1 MKSSFDVIVIGSG
14 VSGMTASIYLKRGNV
29 NVAIIEDTAPGGQLN
44 RVNKIDNYPGVIG
57 IDGPSLAFNIFS
69 QMQELNVP
77 YIYGKVLKVIDN
89 GSKKI
94 VITDKEEY
102 ETKSVIIATGRKPI
116 ETGIDIE
123 KKLIGS
129 GISYCAICDGA
140 LYKDKDV
147 CVYTNNDNGLSEAK
161 YLSKICNKVYV
172 VGMDLE
178 DFDNIEFYNSKI
190 DDIHES
196 EGKLKSITIN
206 NLTLEVD
213 ALFVILG
220 SYPSTD
226 IIDVEKQ
233 NDYILVDKNM
243 KTNIEGIF
251 ACGDVIYKSLYQ
263 VSNAVG
269 EGAVAANSAIS
280 YLNERK

>member
-14 VSGMTASIYLKRGNV
+14 VSGMTASIYLKRANL
-29 NVAIIEDTAPGGQLN
+29 NVAIIEETAPGGQLN

-69 QMQELNVP
+69 QMQELKVP

-102 ETKSVIIATGRKPI
+102 ETKAVIIATGRKPV
-116 ETGIDIE
+116 ETGLDIE

-147 CVYTNNDNGLSEAK
+147 CVYTNNEYGLSEAK
-161 YLSKICNKVYV
+161 YLSKICKKVYV
-172 VGMDLE
+172 VGIDLE
-178 DFDNIEFYNSKI
+178 NFDNIEFYNSKI
-190 DDIHES
+190 DEIHES
-196 EGKLKSITIN
+196 EGKLKSITMN
-206 NLTLEVD
+206 NLTLEID
-213 ALFVILG
+213 GLFVVLG
-220 SYPSTD
+220 NYPSAD
-226 IIDVEKQ
+226 IVDVKKE
-233 NDYILVDKNM
+233 NDYIVVNNNM
-243 KTNIEGIF
+243 QTNIDGIF
-251 ACGDVIYKSLYQ
+251 ACGDVTYKKLYQ

-269 EGAVAANSAIS
+269 DGAVAANSAIS
-280 YLNERK
+280 YLNERE